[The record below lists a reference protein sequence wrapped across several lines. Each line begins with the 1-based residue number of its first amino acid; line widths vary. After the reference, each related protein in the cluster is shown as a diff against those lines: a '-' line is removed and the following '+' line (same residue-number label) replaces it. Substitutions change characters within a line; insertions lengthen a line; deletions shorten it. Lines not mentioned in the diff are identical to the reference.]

1 MCSLYNSCRTANP
14 SDVFEFSRV
23 WIPVILVVF
32 LQHSEFARMA
42 FQDDWIASRMK
53 NRAKMHLH
61 LFPQTNE
68 SSRNIT
74 QYRCYFRRDIS
85 YVVGDSSARSTTSS
99 PPPPFIFDS
108 HIFRLFSRWSTR
120 SVLSLSSTQYSSLL
134 VQNVFFQFTKFVHFP
149 LFMLWRNCVF
159 WISFLNMCSLYNL
172 CRIAL
177 LGCVLGLVFS
187 GLHVRLCAVFVV
199 LLCGEE
205 KI

>member
-1 MCSLYNSCRTANP
+1 MSLKVHKFSLFVLQCVCIFSLGFLNMCSLYNSCRTANP

-74 QYRCYFRRDIS
+74 QYRCYFRRS
-85 YVVGDSSARSTTSS
+85 MSNAVGFDSACSTTSS
-99 PPPPFIFDS
+99 PPPPFS
-108 HIFRLFSRWSTR
+108 SCGSFSQFMHFWPFSFTFSWSTR
-120 SVLSLSSTQYSSLL
+120 SVLTLSGT
-134 VQNVFFQFTKFVHFP
+134 
-149 LFMLWRNCVF
+149 
-159 WISFLNMCSLYNL
+159 
-172 CRIAL
+172 
-177 LGCVLGLVFS
+177 
-187 GLHVRLCAVFVV
+187 
-199 LLCGEE
+199 
-205 KI
+205 